1 MSNGSN
7 TRLERLEPF
16 AFSLLRR
23 FRAGETV
30 ADLAAAEGI
39 PAERI
44 AMRVRGAELC
54 ERMRAGGEPGR
65 VDFHGAASDRSVGV

>member
-7 TRLERLEPF
+7 TRMAGLEPF

-23 FRAGETV
+23 FRAGESV
-30 ADLAAAEGI
+30 AELAAAEGI

-54 ERMRAGGEPGR
+54 ERMRAGVQLRRLGLQGEGG
-65 VDFHGAASDRSVGV
+65 DTGLGV